1 MSLLK
6 RTASIA
12 FLNDEQPATSPVATT
27 SYTLQLSRPNRN
39 RPLGH
44 SKSAVFPQRSP
55 IIKSRSLM
63 RRGYT
68 FQSTEHARSTNAQ
81 AHSRSIKRQKITS
94 KEDTLSSDWQ
104 VVVGQSIAD
113 NCQPYTATPSCSDAT
128 NLSSRIFLASYNFIS
143 SLGFSRS
150 SQPAHRRPELP
161 HVADDQPSSKS
172 IEMEMDHGDIDEEN
186 HMDIEGESAV
196 QVTQPQLPPS
206 PIPAYTP
213 LQWRLLSRHPHLVE
227 KALSAQMKSI
237 RIQHDQFIR
246 SNYVKHANPRFHPA
260 KERRSSPLTS
270 GPTVL
275 RTSYAHTKEA
285 PVMHTDRSVRRA
297 QGQPESTKQTRW
309 ANYPTC
315 SEKYPGPDKP
325 GSIIRNT
332 LLLNFGEW
340 LKKANLWVS
349 VRTAGIRMAMS
360 WYETYGGDE
369 EGSITPEVDHEMLG
383 SIADI
388 TAAHFT
394 R

>member
-113 NCQPYTATPSCSDAT
+113 NS
-128 NLSSRIFLASYNFIS
+128 SYNFIS
-143 SLGFSRS
+143 SLSFSRS